1 MRKTVHGT
9 LAVFIISGLLL
20 QWVARWSPVLF
31 SRISPPGG
39 RTETVMTEEPATVAI
54 AQED

>member
-9 LAVFIISGLLL
+9 LAVFILSGLLL

-39 RTETVMTEEPATVAI
+39 RTETVITEEPVTVAV